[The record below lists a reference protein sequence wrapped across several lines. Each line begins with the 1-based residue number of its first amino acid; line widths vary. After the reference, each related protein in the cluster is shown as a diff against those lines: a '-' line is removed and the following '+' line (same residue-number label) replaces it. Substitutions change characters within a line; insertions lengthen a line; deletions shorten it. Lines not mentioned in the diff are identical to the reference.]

1 MLTLL
6 NAYFSYDKD
15 PAQTVRGLVEGRRF
29 GTAVAGYAVAALCW
43 VVFFW
48 TGAEL
53 SAWGLLWR
61 FAFFWLLEMTVGYL
75 WAALSG
81 LFLNFFS
88 SGNGPSALFV
98 VLGLSGFVQGLLL
111 CFALPAALIVWLK
124 PLAALALAVVMLL
137 RLVFVVRNISRTT
150 QVSSNKAF
158 GALCF
163 ALIPVAAGVLLCG
176 GALCL
181 MIAFLF

>member
-1 MLTLL
+1 MTLL
-6 NAYFSYDKD
+6 NAYFAYDKD
-15 PAQTVRGLVEGRRF
+15 PAKTVRALVEERRF
-29 GTAVAGYAVAALCW
+29 GTAVIGYAVAALCW

-111 CFALPAALIVWLK
+111 CFALPAALVPWLE
-124 PLAALALAVVMLL
+124 PLAALALAIVVLL
-137 RLVFVVRNISRTT
+137 RFAFILRNISRAA
-150 QVSSNKAF
+150 QVSLNKAF
-158 GALCF
+158 GSLCF
-163 ALIPVAAGVLLCG
+163 ALIPVAAGLLLCA

-181 MIAFLF
+181 IISFIF

>member
-1 MLTLL
+1 MFTLL
-6 NAYFSYDKD
+6 NAYFAYDKD

-48 TGAEL
+48 TGAGL

-98 VLGLSGFVQGLLL
+98 VMGLSGFVQGLLL
-111 CFALPAALIVWLK
+111 CFALPAALVPWLK
-124 PLAALALAVVMLL
+124 PLAALALAVVVLL
-137 RLVFVVRNISRTT
+137 RLAFVLRNISRAAE
-150 QVSSNKAF
+150 VSLNKAF
-158 GALCF
+158 GVLCF
-163 ALIPVAAGVLLCG
+163 ALIPVAAGLLLCA
-176 GALCL
+176 GAICL
-181 MIAFLF
+181 MFAFLF

>member
-1 MLTLL
+1 MTLL
-6 NAYFSYDKD
+6 NAYFAYDKN
-15 PAQTVRGLVEGRRF
+15 PAQAISSLVEERRF
-29 GTAVAGYAVAALCW
+29 GVAVAGYAVAALCW

-61 FAFFWLLEMTVGYL
+61 FAFFWLLEMTLGYL

-88 SGNGPSALFV
+88 GGNGPTALFV

-111 CFALPAALIVWLK
+111 CFSVLTAAVPWLK
-124 PLAALALAVVMLL
+124 PLAALVLVIVEML
-137 RLVFVVRNISRTT
+137 RLVFVAVNTARAA
-150 QVSSNKAF
+150 QVSLGKSAA
-158 GALCF
+158 ALCF
-163 ALIPVAAGVLLCG
+163 ALVPVAAGLFLCL
-176 GALCL
+176 GALGL
-181 MIAFLF
+181 VVAFFF